1 MFPCIVKY
9 ENDQQD
15 ATGWDNLLFLGCS
28 TRFEQYFR
36 SSSGASKLYYSFW
49 YYTRMSLPAGIM
61 GELELWLLAIKQ
73 PQNLYGMLLYV
84 QSSTPDDGRKAR
96 PKHVECCSKIK

>member
-1 MFPCIVKY
+1 
-9 ENDQQD
+9 
-15 ATGWDNLLFLGCS
+15 
-28 TRFEQYFR
+28 
-36 SSSGASKLYYSFW
+36 
-49 YYTRMSLPAGIM
+49 MSLPAGIM

-96 PKHVECCSKIK
+96 PKHVECCSKIKYISDIVHLVGFTIGIYYDTRSYKRQICRINYMQDTENNIPQFRLRMA